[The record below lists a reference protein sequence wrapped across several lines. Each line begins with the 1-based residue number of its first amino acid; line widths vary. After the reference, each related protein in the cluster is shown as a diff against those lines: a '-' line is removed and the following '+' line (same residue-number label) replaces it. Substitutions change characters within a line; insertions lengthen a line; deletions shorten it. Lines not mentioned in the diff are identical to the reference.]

1 MTIASL
7 ENLRNRA
14 RNRTESQARAR
25 YSIPCRQMP
34 AKPGT
39 RVLALALDSGAS
51 ADIAIA
57 NEDAE
62 PLIVDGLLYEC
73 CDGLHD
79 LHLEPV
85 HLWTVEDVAR
95 IVAAASKAERSG
107 AAQ

>member
-7 ENLRNRA
+7 ETLRNRA
-14 RNRTESQARAR
+14 AKHSESQARAD

-39 RVLALALDSGAS
+39 RVLALGLDSGAS
-51 ADIAIA
+51 VDITLA

-79 LHLEPV
+79 LHLEPSR
-85 HLWTVEDVAR
+85 LWTVEDVGR
-95 IVAAASKAERSG
+95 ILAAADVQARAG

>member
-7 ENLRNRA
+7 ETLRNRA
-14 RNRTESQARAR
+14 AKRSESQARAVH
-25 YSIPCRQMP
+25 SLPCRQMP

-51 ADIAIA
+51 AEISIA

-85 HLWTVEDVAR
+85 RLWTVEDVAR
-95 IVAAASKAERSG
+95 IVAAAAKPSG